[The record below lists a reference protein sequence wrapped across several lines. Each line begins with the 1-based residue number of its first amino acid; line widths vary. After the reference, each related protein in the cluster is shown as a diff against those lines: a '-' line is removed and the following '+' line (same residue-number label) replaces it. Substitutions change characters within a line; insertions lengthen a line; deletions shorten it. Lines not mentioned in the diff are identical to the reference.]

1 MTTAGRAALAQ
12 VDLLVCQ
19 GADNAYA
26 FTYSRRTGETTT
38 AVDLSTWSAH
48 AQLRTRVGGA
58 LWLDLTNTAGGITL
72 DADGSI
78 TLLIGHAVTEDP
90 AWNAYAKLDPKTG
103 RPVPSGVWDLELTD
117 GASGSPLRFV
127 EGRVT
132 VSPDVTRED
141 SP

>member
-1 MTTAGRAALAQ
+1 MTTTGRAALAQ
-12 VDLLVCQ
+12 VDLMVCQ
-19 GADNAYA
+19 GADNAYP

-58 LWLDLTNTAGGITL
+58 VWLDLTSPDGIVL

-78 TLLIGHAVTEDP
+78 TVLIGHAVTEDP
-90 AWNAYAKLDPKTG
+90 AWNAYAKLDAKTG
-103 RPVPSGVWDLELTD
+103 RPVPSGVWDLEFTD
-117 GASGSPLRFV
+117 TASGAPLRFV

-141 SP
+141 VP

>member
-1 MTTAGRAALAQ
+1 MTTTGRAALAQ
-12 VDLLVCQ
+12 VDLVVCQ
-19 GADNAYA
+19 GADNTYG

-58 LWLDLTNTAGGITL
+58 VWLDLTSPEGIVL
-72 DADGSI
+72 DANGSI
-78 TLLIGHAVTEDP
+78 TVLIGHEITEDP

-117 GASGSPLRFV
+117 TKVVRFV

-141 SP
+141 GS

>member
-19 GADNAYA
+19 GADNTYG

-38 AVDLSTWSAH
+38 AVDLSTWSAR

-58 LWLDLTNTAGGITL
+58 VWLTLTSPTGIVL

-78 TLLIGHAVTEDP
+78 MLLIGHEITEDP
-90 AWNAYAKLDPKTG
+90 AWNGYVKLDSKTG
-103 RPVPSGVWDLELTD
+103 RPVPSGVWDMELTNTAP
-117 GASGSPLRFV
+117 GKVLRFV
-127 EGRVT
+127 EGKVT

-141 SP
+141 VP

>member
-1 MTTAGRAALAQ
+1 MTTTGRAALAQ

-26 FTYSRRTGETTT
+26 FTYSRRTGETMT
-38 AVDLSTWSAH
+38 AVDLSTWSAR
-48 AQLRTRVGGA
+48 AQLRTRVGGNV
-58 LWLDLTNTAGGITL
+58 WLTLTNPEGIVL

-78 TLLIGHAVTEDP
+78 TLTIGHEITEDP
-90 AWNAYAKLDPKTG
+90 AWNTYAKLDSKTG

-141 SP
+141 GS